1 MGAYLEWSEAERMA
15 WLIQELDSR
24 RPLIPATMPMDD
36 KVGHNF
42 LGRHWS
48 LWKACCETRI
58 HRPAAKL
65 NATGPRHGTHNGK
78 VHCIQHLSTQS

>member
-36 KVGHNF
+36 KVALNF
-42 LGRHWS
+42 RS
-48 LWKACCETRI
+48 
-58 HRPAAKL
+58 
-65 NATGPRHGTHNGK
+65 
-78 VHCIQHLSTQS
+78 